1 VTADGSGHPPLA
13 LRFLGA
19 CEVTVHGRPLPPLR
33 YRKEL
38 WLLALLALRH
48 DREVARDGLAALFW
62 PDAEESQAL
71 YYLRRS
77 LSNLR
82 RALGSEARRL
92 LTPTPRTVRL
102 DLSGAYCDL
111 LACDAALAQAAAST
125 APEEPLQQAIS
136 LHRGPF
142 LPDCLEEWALT
153 ERNQR
158 EQSHFAALER
168 LAQITREKGDP
179 AAAVRWLRLL
189 VAADPYRESAACA
202 LLQALADSGD
212 RAAMQQV
219 YQELRLRLRNDL
231 NAAPA
236 PETEAL
242 YQRLNR
248 RGAHPPSGLS
258 APPVPA
264 PGARPPK
271 RASGAPRVRGPH
283 LPPSQR
289 HLPVPLTD
297 LIGREQEIEE
307 VVGHLGHCRLV
318 TLFGAGGVGKT
329 RLAIAVAERVLP
341 RFPDG
346 VWFIDLAPLTEASLV
361 AEATAMALGL
371 REEEG
376 RSPEERLTEAL
387 TARGLLLVLDNCEH
401 VLDTCAALCY
411 HLLSTCP
418 GLRVLATSR
427 HVLRVEGEQ
436 VYPVPSLALP
446 PAEVMDARR
455 GLSGAEKDAASLLEY
470 EGIRLFVQRAVQ
482 ASPTFKLD
490 RRSGAAVAEI
500 CRHLDGIPLAIEM
513 AAARVRSLSVSE
525 INTRLSDRFRL
536 LTRGNRAALP
546 RQQTLRSALDWSYD
560 LLNAE
565 ERDLLRRLAVFAGG
579 CTLEGAAAVIRQGD
593 ADACLEPLASLVDK
607 SLVVYE
613 DGEYPRYRMLE
624 TVREYAREKLDGS
637 GEWRA
642 VRNQHRDWYLQL
654 AEQAEGQMRGS
665 GQEATLVACL
675 EAALDNFRAVLA
687 WCEEEADAHP
697 DSAAAEAGLRL
708 ATALFWFWMN
718 RGYLTESLQW
728 LEGALARGGQLPP
741 GLRASALMRAAH
753 LAYARGDRDRSIT
766 FHKAARREYEKAL
779 ALARATG
786 DRREIAW
793 TLLSMADA
801 TDDDGDQDA
810 TWSLCVEARPLF
822 EELDE
827 PVGLAEALRWL
838 ASVAMKRGDRRAARP
853 LLEERL
859 AICRKLG
866 ESDSLIHTLGGLG
879 HLERDEGDYARA
891 RAYYQESLLL
901 RQKLGHQFAL
911 AQSLEDFA
919 VLAGCERRAERA
931 IHLLGAGE
939 AFCETLG
946 ARPPVAVAEEYE
958 RTVAEGRAVLG
969 EAAFA
974 AVWAEGRAMSLE
986 QAVEYALEHD
996 RGE

>member
-1 VTADGSGHPPLA
+1 MIMSDGSGHPPLS
-13 LRFLGA
+13 LRLLGA
-19 CEVTVHGRPLPPLR
+19 CEVTVHGSPLPPLR
-33 YRKEL
+33 YRKDL

-71 YYLRRS
+71 YSLRRS

-102 DLSGAYCDL
+102 DLSDAYCDV
-111 LACDAALAQAAAST
+111 LACDAALARAAASA

-136 LHRGPF
+136 LHRGPL

-158 EQSHFAALER
+158 EQSYFAALER
-168 LAQITREKGDP
+168 LAQITREKGEP

-189 VAADPYRESAACA
+189 VAADPYRESAACS

-248 RGAHPPSGLS
+248 RGAHPPVGLS
-258 APPVPA
+258 ARPV
-264 PGARPPK
+264 
-271 RASGAPRVRGPH
+271 SI
-283 LPPSQR
+283 PPSQR

-307 VVGHLGHCRLV
+307 VVGRLGLCRLV

-341 RFPDG
+341 LFPDG
-346 VWFIDLAPLTEASLV
+346 VWFTDLAPLTEASLV
-361 AEATAMALGL
+361 AEAIARALGL

-376 RSPEERLTEAL
+376 RSAEERLTEAF
-387 TARGLLLVLDNCEH
+387 TARALLLVLDNCEH
-401 VLDTCAALCY
+401 VLDACAALSY
-411 HLLSTCP
+411 HLLSTSP

-436 VYPVPSLALP
+436 VCPVPSLALP
-446 PAEVMDARR
+446 PAAVMDARCS
-455 GLSGAEKDAASLLEY
+455 LSTAEKDPASLQEY
-470 EGIRLFVQRAVQ
+470 AGIRLFVQRAVQ
-482 ASPTFKLD
+482 ANPTFKLD
-490 RRSGAAVAEI
+490 RRTGAAVAEI

-513 AAARVRSLSVSE
+513 AAARLRSLSVSE

-560 LLNAE
+560 LLNAG
-565 ERDLLRRLAVFAGG
+565 ERDLLCRLAVFAGG
-579 CTLEGAAAVIRQGD
+579 CTLNGAAAVIRQGD
-593 ADACLEPLASLVDK
+593 ADACLELLASLVDK

-637 GEWRA
+637 VEWTA
-642 VRNQHRDWYLQL
+642 VRNQHRDWHLQL
-654 AEQAEGQMRGS
+654 AERVEAEVLGS
-665 GQEATLVACL
+665 GQEAALRVSL
-675 EAALDNFRAVLA
+675 EAELDNFRVALA
-687 WCEEEADAHP
+687 WCQEEADANP
-697 DSAAAEAGLRL
+697 SSDAAEAGLRL
-708 ATALFWFWMN
+708 ATALFWFWTN
-718 RGYLTESLQW
+718 RGYLTEGLQW

-766 FHKAARREYEKAL
+766 FHKAARREYQQAL
-779 ALARATG
+779 VLARAKG
-786 DRREIAW
+786 DRREIAR
-793 TLLSMADA
+793 TLLSMAEA

-822 EELDE
+822 EELGE

-859 AICRKLG
+859 AICRELG
-866 ESDSLIHTLGGLG
+866 ESYSLIHTLGGLG
-879 HLERDEGDYARA
+879 HLERDEGDYAWA

-901 RQKLGHQFAL
+901 RRKLGHQMAL

-919 VLAGCERRAERA
+919 VLANCERYAERA
-931 IHLLGAGE
+931 IRLLGAGE

-946 ARPPVAVAEEYE
+946 ARPPVGVAEDYE
-958 RTVAEGRAVLG
+958 RSVAEGRAALG

-974 AVWAEGRAMSLE
+974 AAWAEGRAMPLE
-986 QAVEYALEHD
+986 QAVAYALDAGCGRPGGQAGLPSSASES
-996 RGE
+996 E